1 MRTIGVV
8 FIILFISLFIPHEPY
23 ILEYVWACMLFG
35 AAGVLQHTKYKSR
48 RAHIIDLLWT
58 GALISLVITGLTGR
72 SFGSSIL
79 TIIRYIEA
87 FSIFILFWKLSST
100 VSSAL
105 FLRFCYRFI
114 QAAVISFLLVIAL
127 KPFVSLLPPYNGLTA
142 INGHHPIAYL
152 LVFFVPV
159 LLEEHYRNPTGSS
172 RFFIF
177 LSVVS
182 LAFSAA
188 RGATLLI
195 SIWLIAT
202 LGSKTRG
209 FHRQFMILCAAFCSM
224 AVFSFIFW
232 LSLMPYSQKVSL
244 MNEFPIISMF
254 IKETPKAD
262 PRLEFVRQAIAGIQ
276 SSPFLGNGPGTFLFV
291 SRAFERRPALYSSYT
306 HSFPLQTLSAQG
318 IVGSIPFFMLVTYIM
333 TLTVFRLKHGKDGCV
348 KALCWSLLLTA
359 VYSLFEGNL
368 NDIPMWLIWWAVAGY
383 VTGKS
388 TVSTTRIPGDFLMR
402 MTRYTLLLFIIS
414 ITVSTMLSKSGR
426 INAAF
431 LTAPYRKDITTD
443 LITSDPKRDAVN
455 RTGLILFFHRLDPD
469 VHYALT
475 RIASDPI
482 IHYRTAI
489 SLDPYNYSFWQQTL
503 TYYWQKK
510 QTGILSDFLCSLMK
524 QTHPQTDCRIVYT
537 ELFMTVLSGPKFAE
551 AIGYMQGTDG
561 LAKFYYFLG
570 LPLEHT
576 AADTDN
582 TIVFWTL
589 ARDIAPNWG
598 YYHLELAS
606 AYYYWKNDVKSAREA
621 LDICARDPFAR
632 QGCNKMAMYPSQLGT
647 PGFFVSDIA
656 AIPAIQ

>member
-8 FIILFISLFIPHEPY
+8 FIILFVSLFIPHEPY
-23 ILEYVWACMLFG
+23 ILEYIWACILFG
-35 AAGVLQHTKYKSR
+35 AAFALQQNRHESR
-48 RAHIIDLLWT
+48 RAHIVDFLWT
-58 GALISLVITGLTGR
+58 ATLISLVITGLTGR

-87 FSIFILFWKLSST
+87 FSIFTLFWKLSRT
-100 VSSAL
+100 IPPAL
-105 FLRFCYRFI
+105 FIRFCYRFI

-127 KPFVSLLPPYNGLTA
+127 KPFISLLPPYNGLTA
-142 INGHHPIAYL
+142 VNGHHPIAYL

-159 LLEEHYRNPTGSS
+159 LLEEHYRHPTGSS
-172 RFFIF
+172 RFIIF

-244 MNEFPIISMF
+244 MNEFPMISMF

-276 SSPFLGNGPGTFLFV
+276 SSPFFGNGPGTFLFV

-333 TLTVFRLKHGKDGCV
+333 IITLRLLKHSKDGYI

-359 VYSLFEGNL
+359 AYSLFEGNL

-383 VTGKS
+383 VTGATPVLS
-388 TVSTTRIPGDFLMR
+388 ARIRSASLINIV
-402 MTRYTLLLFIIS
+402 RYSLLLFIIS
-414 ITVSTMLSKSGR
+414 ITASTVLSKSGR
-426 INAAF
+426 VSVAF

-443 LITSDPKRDAVN
+443 LITSGPKKDAVN

-469 VHYALT
+469 IHYALT
-475 RIASDPI
+475 RIAPDPI

-489 SLDPYNYSFWQQTL
+489 NLDPYNYSFWQQTL
-503 TYYWQKK
+503 TYYWHEK
-510 QTGILSDFLCSLMK
+510 QTGILSDFLCSLIK
-524 QTHPQTDCRIVYT
+524 QTHPQTDCRFIST
-537 ELFMTVLSGPKFAE
+537 EPFMTVLSGPKFAE

-606 AYYYWKNDVKSAREA
+606 AYYYWKNDVKSAQEA

-632 QGCNKMAMYPSQLGT
+632 QGCNNMAMYPSQLGI
-647 PGFFVSDIA
+647 PGFFGSDIA